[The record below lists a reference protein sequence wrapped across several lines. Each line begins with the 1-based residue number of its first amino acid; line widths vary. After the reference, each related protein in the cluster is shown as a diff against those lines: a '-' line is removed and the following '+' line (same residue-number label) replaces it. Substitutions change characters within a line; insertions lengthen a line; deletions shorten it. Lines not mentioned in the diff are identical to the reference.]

1 MNSLKNILIGIAH
14 VKYSE
19 DDWGNNYEVKT
30 ITSVEDQIVN
40 YFTDY
45 DFNAQFD
52 IDRVSDYYLIS
63 KICQMES
70 LKDKIID
77 NDIRVRF
84 GEIINF
90 CNAIKKQFPIRN
102 LIAFYNNFSF
112 DIESEYLRMRQ
123 AVYDDIPQYYGAIQE
138 NAYKKAILQCPHLI
152 FEKFKDYKKV
162 IKEYPS
168 LVEIIFSDENIACYL
183 SGPNSNFIAACVLA
197 VNSTDIGDTVKLKI
211 INAFKNE
218 ANNIINCQDIK
229 VALQNQ
235 IRYKALIEF
244 LYIIKDP
251 EFSSVYR
258 KKQKEVDEI
267 VNEYLDQYGQK
278 FSIPIPFQDI
288 AKRLDNPNLSKAIK
302 QVELSHVRDDKIK
315 ELSHFS
321 VLARDISKD
330 SILDD
335 ICCTAADTNENFKMS
350 MQNSIA
356 SFHQFYIP
364 MYRYY
369 LGDTHFNDYTVMQRN
384 FLKFIYDELRLNFLA
399 ITSQISAW
407 ENKVKEFIEEINK
420 GNKPIDVA
428 INCLEKTI
436 LLIERVLTDI
446 YCRELEK
453 RKVFYNARLL
463 TLGSILKSDLKD
475 NPLLEVLGEEHLKY
489 LEYTLISN
497 VDKNGL
503 KVGLNLRNVC
513 MHSAYDWD
521 EFDIGNTMISIMI
534 LTGIV
539 NALFLYYN
547 KIVSLRY
554 QNKVEKKKKI
564 DSAIAKQEALLEEL
578 KLIECRNS
586 EAFRELQEQTKK
598 LNITTTILDLLKANG
613 VKEED
618 IKVFL
623 EKNKM
628 GISSELQEMILN
640 EMQKSKNYH
649 EYINALKKYDIVH
662 DQYVQK
668 LLGYYSDILMD
679 KKELFSK
686 EYKFRTDDDEDILWD
701 MFRVIMP
708 VDDQAE
714 MVSWFYSYREYY
726 KFGLSYLVIRPFS
739 KYRDDTIAE
748 LEFGN
753 RLNELPHR
761 SREVYYDIFDGQ
773 IDELRW
779 LNLALC
785 EEVEYRK
792 KTLKEKPKQTNFEK
806 IFEEAEKA
814 CSRLDMTAEE
824 FIHKRFLPQQYARLE
839 KRYADFRRKYKNVV
853 VIEEDDPRP
862 IREQIIDIFG
872 EGPVPHFSNP
882 EFRKKK

>member
-63 KICQMES
+63 KICRMES

-649 EYINALKKYDIVH
+649 EYINALKEYDIVH

-686 EYKFRTDDDEDILWD
+686 EYNDSLDSLAKQGFLLYFLRTPDIDEEVLFNENNLEIIVEQMSLQVRNTYRDFYNNKYSPFSDSIKEIVDLFEMYDYNKCAKKTIEILKSLIPDISRVATECKNQFPQFEYYFDKIECCKKIFDQIICPLELWD
-701 MFRVIMP
+701 KTFVNYNDI
-708 VDDQAE
+708 VH
-714 MVSWFYSYREYY
+714 
-726 KFGLSYLVIRPFS
+726 LSPIRPANKKDCVQLLLLFDNAHEFAAVVNACLYV
-739 KYRDDTIAE
+739 KRTI
-748 LEFGN
+748 
-753 RLNELPHR
+753 
-761 SREVYYDIFDGQ
+761 D
-773 IDELRW
+773 
-779 LNLALC
+779 
-785 EEVEYRK
+785 
-792 KTLKEKPKQTNFEK
+792 
-806 IFEEAEKA
+806 
-814 CSRLDMTAEE
+814 
-824 FIHKRFLPQQYARLE
+824 
-839 KRYADFRRKYKNVV
+839 RR
-853 VIEEDDPRP
+853 I
-862 IREQIIDIFG
+862 
-872 EGPVPHFSNP
+872 
-882 EFRKKK
+882 